1 MDEGITINKE
11 RKESKKKK
19 KKAKKKKKRKESK
32 DKEQGRQDEGK
43 GKRVCWTVLSL
54 ASGGRADTL
63 EERKG

>member
-11 RKESKKKK
+11 RKESKG
-19 KKAKKKKKRKESK
+19 
-32 DKEQGRQDEGK
+32 KEQGRQNEGT

-54 ASGGRADTL
+54 ASGGRADAL

>member
-19 KKAKKKKKRKESK
+19 KRKESK
-32 DKEQGRQDEGK
+32 DKEQGHQDEGK